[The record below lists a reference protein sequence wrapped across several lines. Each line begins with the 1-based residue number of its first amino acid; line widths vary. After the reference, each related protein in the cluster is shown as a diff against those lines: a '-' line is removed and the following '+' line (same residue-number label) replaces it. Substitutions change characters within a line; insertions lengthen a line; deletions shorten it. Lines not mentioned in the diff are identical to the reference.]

1 MAGSEHPT
9 TPTSTPLCPF
19 CDAAPFV
26 PLLSIRDARTSS
38 SPPGAGAERQS
49 RGQGPAWSVTPERS
63 PSPSSQVPRGPAPRS
78 ELVTFAY
85 LSPLVLRK
93 ELESLLENE
102 GSDFLAQPE
111 LVDSHPII
119 YWNLLWY
126 FRRLGLPSNL
136 LQLVLASQHLQP
148 APQAQAPEGPP
159 VCVRL
164 LWDVLSPD
172 PNSCPPLYVLWRVHR
187 NSAVRPQSWRCP
199 SSPFS
204 LAFLEA
210 VLSHV
215 GLGEMHKAIA
225 LFLQTLAAEPSPPHL
240 QRSVYR
246 EILFLMLAALGR
258 DHVDIA
264 AFDKKYK
271 AAYTKVASSLGK
283 EELSRRRAQPP
294 SSKAIDCRR
303 SFGAT
308 LEC

>member
-1 MAGSEHPT
+1 MGSAGRGS
-9 TPTSTPLCPF
+9 
-19 CDAAPFV
+19 AA
-26 PLLSIRDARTSS
+26 
-38 SPPGAGAERQS
+38 GAG
-49 RGQGPAWSVTPERS
+49 GQPSHNILEPALVFPAPGPAQQPAAA
-63 PSPSSQVPRGPAPRS
+63 GAGLPAP
-78 ELVTFAY
+78 
-85 LSPLVLRK
+85 
-93 ELESLLENE
+93 
-102 GSDFLAQPE
+102 
-111 LVDSHPII
+111 
-119 YWNLLWY
+119 
-126 FRRLGLPSNL
+126 
-136 LQLVLASQHLQP
+136 P
-148 APQAQAPEGPP
+148 ARAPG
-159 VCVRL
+159 
-164 LWDVLSPD
+164 
-172 PNSCPPLYVLWRVHR
+172 

>member
-1 MAGSEHPT
+1 QA
-9 TPTSTPLCPF
+9 
-19 CDAAPFV
+19 
-26 PLLSIRDARTSS
+26 
-38 SPPGAGAERQS
+38 
-49 RGQGPAWSVTPERS
+49 
-63 PSPSSQVPRGPAPRS
+63 PRGPASRS

-111 LVDSHPII
+111 LAASHPII
-119 YWNLLWY
+119 FWNLVWY

-136 LQLVLASQHLQP
+136 LQLVPASRHVRPLA
-148 APQAQAPEGPP
+148 QAQPPETPL

-164 LWDVLSPD
+164 LWDVLTPD
-172 PNSCPPLYVLWRVHR
+172 PDSCPPLYVLWRIHR
-187 NSAVRPQSWRCP
+187 NSAARLQAWRCP

-225 LFLQTLAAEPSPPHL
+225 LFLQTLAAEPSPPPL

-271 AAYTKVASSLGK
+271 AAYAKVAGSLGK
-283 EELSRRRAQPP
+283 EELMRRRAQPP
-294 SSKAIDCRR
+294 SSKALDCRR